1 MKIIFFTM
9 IILTVAFSYIKIAK
23 IFDIYDS
30 PNQRTSHQG
39 NIIRGIGIIFP
50 LSIHI
55 CIFFNNIQLFYLN
68 LGLFIISFFS
78 FLDDLKNLNQ
88 FFRLLIQILSFIFIF
103 YQLNLWNY
111 NIIALIISI
120 VLYLGF
126 LNSFNFM
133 DGINGM
139 LGLYCLVFIIFS
151 IYININLSFIDNNIL
166 IYLLISISIFL
177 SVNFKKRPYAF
188 AGDVGSISLAFVLF
202 FIISKLIIETNNYYY
217 FLMFCIFG
225 IDTGITLI
233 ERLKNNERI
242 FSPHRKH
249 LYQQLVNEF
258 KIPHTIVSFFYA
270 FFQFLINLFII
281 FVIIPSN
288 FKFILSLILIIVLV
302 IGYCILK
309 FKVFYMEHSK

>member
-1 MKIIFFTM
+1 M

-139 LGLYCLVFIIFS
+139 LGLYCLV
-151 IYININLSFIDNNIL
+151 
-166 IYLLISISIFL
+166 
-177 SVNFKKRPYAF
+177 
-188 AGDVGSISLAFVLF
+188 
-202 FIISKLIIETNNYYY
+202 
-217 FLMFCIFG
+217 
-225 IDTGITLI
+225 
-233 ERLKNNERI
+233 
-242 FSPHRKH
+242 
-249 LYQQLVNEF
+249 
-258 KIPHTIVSFFYA
+258 
-270 FFQFLINLFII
+270 
-281 FVIIPSN
+281 
-288 FKFILSLILIIVLV
+288 
-302 IGYCILK
+302 
-309 FKVFYMEHSK
+309 